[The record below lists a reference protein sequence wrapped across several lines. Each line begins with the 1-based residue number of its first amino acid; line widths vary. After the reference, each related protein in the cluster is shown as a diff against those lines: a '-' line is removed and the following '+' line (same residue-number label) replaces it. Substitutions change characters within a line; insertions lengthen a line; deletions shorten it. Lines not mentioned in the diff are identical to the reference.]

1 MQLYQDDY
9 TSPKAKVRAEEV
21 SALNFLIEC
30 PYLNPRWADA
40 HATPSFSY
48 GD

>member
-9 TSPKAKVRAEEV
+9 TRSKAKVRAEEV
-21 SALNFLIEC
+21 SALNFLRKR
-30 PYLNPRWADA
+30 PYLNPRSTDA
-40 HATPSFSY
+40 HGTPNFSY